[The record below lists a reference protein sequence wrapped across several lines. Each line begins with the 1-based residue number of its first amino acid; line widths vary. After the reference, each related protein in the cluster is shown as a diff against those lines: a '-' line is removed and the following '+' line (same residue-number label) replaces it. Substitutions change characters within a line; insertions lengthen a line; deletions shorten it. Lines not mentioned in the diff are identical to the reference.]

1 MDLMFLNGNN
11 VKGLSRIV
19 TAPFPLDTEVEYT
32 AEDFPCIILLLI
44 RFEGLGDHL
53 PAIFRRELREQCHSE
68 IRAAFADAS
77 GYVADLCKCTFPTL
91 LNVLFHFQ
99 QP

>member
-1 MDLMFLNGNN
+1 MKQNYFLMFFIILGVQLLICNYFHISPYIT
-11 VKGLSRIV
+11 LS
-19 TAPFPLDTEVEYT
+19 LL
-32 AEDFPCIILLLI
+32 PCIILLLI